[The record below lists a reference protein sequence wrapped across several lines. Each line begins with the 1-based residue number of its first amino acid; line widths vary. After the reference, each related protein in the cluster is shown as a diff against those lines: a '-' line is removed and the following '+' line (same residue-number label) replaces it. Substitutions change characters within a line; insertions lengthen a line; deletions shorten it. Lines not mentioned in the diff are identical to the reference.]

1 MKKSPD
7 LHLFLLKKV
16 HGWCKRQDMTDPE
29 MYFHFTFREFLRR
42 YGMLLTKIETRNY
55 QYGGHHTFTFT
66 PAPGTE
72 IFGGSN
78 EDLEAVF
85 DLYSNFPVFDLYP
98 NFLDCFQYEGISVI
112 RNHNGIIIIRCYYS
126 I

>member
-1 MKKSPD
+1 MKTQPD
-7 LHLFLLKKV
+7 IYLYLLKKV
-16 HGWCKRQDMTDPE
+16 RGWCKRQDMTDPE

-72 IFGGSN
+72 VFGGSN

-85 DLYSNFPVFDLYP
+85 DLYP
-98 NFLDCFQYEGISVI
+98 NFLDYFQYEDISVI